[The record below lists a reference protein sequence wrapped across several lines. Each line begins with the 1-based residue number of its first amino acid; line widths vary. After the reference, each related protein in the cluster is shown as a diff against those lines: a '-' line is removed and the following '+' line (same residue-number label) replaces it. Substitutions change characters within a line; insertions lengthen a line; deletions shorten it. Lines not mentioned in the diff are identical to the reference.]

1 MTILKN
7 YLEAKVNS
15 RGNKNLNYLSSFFSE
30 TELSI
35 LSEKTISIVGTNG
48 KSSTANNIAMLLEGL
63 DKSYIVFTSPHLYD
77 YKERI
82 TAHKDLNL
90 NQYIEYLEKF
100 ELENNIILGYF
111 ESTFLIAAKAF
122 LHNDLDYFICEAGI
136 GGKYDTTSIIQ
147 SKTVVL
153 TSIGLDHTDILGN
166 KITDILDQKI
176 YVSNNIETLFVSV
189 LNEDLIEII
198 KSEYTNYSKSIF
210 LSEYLDNKNIS
221 FSKLIFKD
229 LNYYL
234 SLMVVDLLLQ
244 DIKYADLTNIKIKE
258 AKGRFEIV
266 NDSPVKIIDGAHNY
280 EGVEILLRNYENKYG
295 NLNTDIFLGFKKGK
309 DINNILKLIIG
320 KTNYNLHL
328 IEDDTFFDQEITK
341 EIGYLLDK
349 HSKNYKIASLEQFKK
364 NKNPSILLGSLY
376 LIGEYKKREL

>member
-1 MTILKN
+1 MTNLKN

-30 TELSI
+30 TELST
-35 LSEKTISIVGTNG
+35 LSQKTISIVGTNG
-48 KSSTANNIAMLLEGL
+48 KSSTANNIAMLLKGL
-63 DKSYIVFTSPHLYD
+63 DKSYITFISPHLFD

-82 TAHKDLNL
+82 TAHKDLDL
-90 NQYIEYLEKF
+90 NQYIQYLEDF
-100 ELENNIILGYF
+100 ELKNNIILGYF

-122 LHNDLDYFICEAGI
+122 LENDLDYFICEAGI

-153 TSIGLDHTDILGN
+153 TSIGLDHTDLLGN
-166 KITDILDQKI
+166 KLTDILDQKI
-176 YVSNNIETLFVSV
+176 NVSNNIKTLFVSV

-198 KSEYTNYSKSIF
+198 KSEYTNYSKSIY
-210 LSEYLDNKNIS
+210 LSEYLNSKNIS

-229 LNYYL
+229 FNYYL

-244 DIKYADLTNIKIKE
+244 DIEYADLTNIKIKE
-258 AKGRFEIV
+258 VKGRFEIV
-266 NDSPVKIIDGAHNY
+266 NDSPLKIIDGAHNY

-295 NLNTDIFLGFKKGK
+295 HLNTDIFLGFKKGK
-309 DINNILKLIIG
+309 DINNILNLIIG

-349 HSKNYKIASLEQFKK
+349 HGKNYKIVSLEQFKK